1 LRRQGELLYAVEW
14 KQFARVL
21 AQWCEIGVDVEK
33 DIYWKAL
40 RMVLVPG
47 THPPIEL
54 VPHAPALAPEVVR
67 RLTKLMDACLH
78 LILSLPPS
86 LSLSL
91 HTENEDVV
99 TLERFSAILEWFGP
113 FAKGKK
119 LLQNVV
125 STIKIKYIPPAN
137 ACRLG
142 LSGCVC

>member
-1 LRRQGELLYAVEW
+1 
-14 KQFARVL
+14 
-21 AQWCEIGVDVEK
+21 
-33 DIYWKAL
+33 
-40 RMVLVPG
+40 
-47 THPPIEL
+47 
-54 VPHAPALAPEVVR
+54 
-67 RLTKLMDACLH
+67 
-78 LILSLPPS
+78 
-86 LSLSL
+86 L

-125 STIKIKYIPPAN
+125 STIKIKYIHPAD